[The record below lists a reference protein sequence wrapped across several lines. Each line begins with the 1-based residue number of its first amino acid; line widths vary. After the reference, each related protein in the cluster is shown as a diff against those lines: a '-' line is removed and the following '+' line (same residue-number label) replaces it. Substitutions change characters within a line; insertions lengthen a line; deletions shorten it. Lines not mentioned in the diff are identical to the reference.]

1 MILSPVRPESVGAVI
16 TAKNEAD
23 TIGELVYRLRK
34 QGLSVCVID
43 DGSTDDTGRVAR
55 LCDAHVIRHDES
67 RGIRDSLIEA
77 WRYAIEQG
85 WEQTVQIDAG
95 GSHDPLEWNKTEWA
109 GDIIV
114 GSRFMPASEYV
125 GRKWRAIASRIV
137 AGLLN
142 WATHQK
148 ISDWTS
154 GYRVFSRRALQALV
168 DVNYLTRMHTWQIEV
183 LGEAINKGFTVAE
196 FPITYRAGD
205 SSMKAKTVLD
215 LFTVYLWIMNR

>member
-1 MILSPVRPESVGAVI
+1 MNGAVI

-23 TIGELVYRLRK
+23 TIGELVYQLRK
-34 QGLSVCVID
+34 QGFSVCVID
-43 DGSTDDTGRVAR
+43 DGSTDGTGRVAR
-55 LCDAHVIRHDES
+55 LCDAHVIRHVES
-67 RGIRDSLIEA
+67 WGIRDSLIQA

-85 WEQTVQIDAG
+85 WERIVQIDAG
-95 GSHDPLEWNKTEWA
+95 GSHDPAQVDRLLTS
-109 GDIIV
+109 GTDITI
-114 GSRFMPASEYV
+114 GSRFMPTSKYI
-125 GRKWRAIASRIV
+125 GRRWRAIASRLV

-168 DVNYLTRMHTWQIEV
+168 NVNYLTKMHTWQIEV
-183 LGEAINKGFTVAE
+183 LGEAVNKGLTVAE
-196 FPITYRAGD
+196 FPITYRVGD
-205 SSMKAKTVLD
+205 SSMKVKTALD